1 MTTIARTMMTTH
13 RSRVLLRVR
22 NAATPYTFV
31 GPIVALAFFF
41 YFVPIFGAFNL
52 SLKRWLITTGRDPE
66 FIGFENY
73 IELFSDQYFYGAF
86 WNTVQFVIGLVPIGI
101 VLSLGLA
108 LLLNLP
114 IRFRAGFRAIFFIPV
129 VIPTVV
135 VAMIWSFMF
144 APYGGV
150 INGLL
155 ESLGFQAIN
164 WLSNPDTAMN
174 GIIVASLW
182 KAVGFNMVIFL
193 AGLQSIPREYYEA
206 AMIDGAT
213 SVKSFFYITL
223 PLLKPTMLF
232 AVVIATIHSFQVFT
246 QVFVMTGGG
255 PAFSTTTL
263 VHYIYLNA
271 FEYFRLGFASTA
283 AVSLFILLLLLTLL
297 QLWLLRSKHYG

>member
-164 WLSNPDTAMN
+164 
-174 GIIVASLW
+174 
-182 KAVGFNMVIFL
+182 L
-193 AGLQSIPREYYEA
+193 AFQSRHGNEWDHCCKLMEGRWFQHG
-206 AMIDGAT
+206 D
-213 SVKSFFYITL
+213 FF
-223 PLLKPTMLF
+223 
-232 AVVIATIHSFQVFT
+232 
-246 QVFVMTGGG
+246 GG
-255 PAFSTTTL
+255 PAEHSTRVLRGGDDRWSHVSEKFFLHYFTTL
-263 VHYIYLNA
+263 EADDVVRCCYRDDSFVSGIH
-271 FEYFRLGFASTA
+271 AS
-283 AVSLFILLLLLTLL
+283 
-297 QLWLLRSKHYG
+297 LRDDWRRPGL